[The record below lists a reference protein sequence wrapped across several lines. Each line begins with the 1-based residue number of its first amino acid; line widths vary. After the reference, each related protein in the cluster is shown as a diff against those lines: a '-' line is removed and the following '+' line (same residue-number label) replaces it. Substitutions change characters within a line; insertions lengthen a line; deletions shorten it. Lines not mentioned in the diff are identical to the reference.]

1 MHINEFSYKL
11 PKRLI
16 AQKPADKRDKSR
28 LMIINRNKKKLE
40 HKVFS
45 NIIDYLKS
53 GDCLV
58 TNNTR
63 VIPARLL
70 GQKQETGGRIE
81 FVLLKRINETDW
93 KVILKPG
100 KRAKPGAIFE
110 FGKELKAKILEIQ
123 KGGSRLVRFYFD
135 GIFEEVLDR
144 VGIIPLP
151 PYISEKPEDYERYQ
165 TVYSKVNGSSAAPTA
180 GLHFTKELLEK
191 IKKKGIKIAN
201 VTLHIGIGTFRPVK
215 TEDITKHEMHSEYF
229 TVSKED
235 CDIINNSRADGKR
248 IIAVGTTS
256 CRVLES
262 ISNEKGEISPL
273 EGWTDIFIY
282 PGYKFKAIDCLIT
295 NFHLPKSSL
304 LMLVSAFCGHDKIMR
319 AYGIAIKK
327 KYRFFSFG
335 DAMLII

>member
-1 MHINEFSYKL
+1 MHIDEFFYKL
-11 PKRLI
+11 PTRLI
-16 AQKPADKRDKSR
+16 AQKPADKRDQSR
-28 LMIINRNKKKLE
+28 LMVIDRKKSRFKHE
-40 HKVFS
+40 VFS
-45 NIIDYLKS
+45 DVIDYLNS

-70 GQKQETGGRIE
+70 GKKKETGGRIE

-93 KVILKPG
+93 EVILKPG
-100 KRAKPGAIFE
+100 KRAKLGSIFE
-110 FGKELKAKILEIQ
+110 FGDDLKAEIIEII
-123 KGGSRLVRFYFD
+123 KGGNRIVRFSFK

-151 PYISEKPEDYERYQ
+151 PYISEKPDDYERYQ

-191 IKKKGIKIAN
+191 IKNKGIKIAN

-235 CDIINNSRADGKR
+235 CDIINNARVDGKR
-248 IIAVGTTS
+248 IISVGTTT

-262 ISNEKGEISPL
+262 ISNETGEILPQ

-295 NFHLPKSSL
+295 NFHLPKSTL
-304 LMLVSAFCGHDKIMR
+304 LMLVSAFCGHNKIMK
-319 AYGIAIKK
+319 AYCIAIKK
-327 KYRFFSFG
+327 NYRFFSFG